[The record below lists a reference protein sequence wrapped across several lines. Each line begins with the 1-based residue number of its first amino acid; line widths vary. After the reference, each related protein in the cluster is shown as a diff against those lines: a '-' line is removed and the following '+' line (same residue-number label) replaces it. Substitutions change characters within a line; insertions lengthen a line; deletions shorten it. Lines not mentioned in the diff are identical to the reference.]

1 MNNIQHIST
10 LNPQKVELFRTFI
23 QQVKDE
29 LGYDCI
35 ITQSYRSIGR
45 SNQLHFINSK
55 NAIGGFSAHNYG
67 FAIDCNFIKNRITL
81 MKATDTCIW
90 HLSGIPQLAKEMGI
104 RWGGDFNGYADRV
117 HFDCLTDS
125 KQTARWFAYLKN
137 TYPENYEQIEANKIN
152 WKF

>member
-1 MNNIQHIST
+1 MNNVQHIES
-10 LNPQKVELFRTFI
+10 LNPQKVHLFNELIRRA
-23 QQVKDE
+23 KDE
-29 LGYDCI
+29 CGYDTI

>member
-55 NAIGGFSAHNYG
+55 NAKGGLSAHNYG
-67 FAIDCNFIKNRITL
+67 FAIDCNFVRNRIHL
-81 MKATDTCIW
+81 MKATDKGIW
-90 HLSGIPQLAKEMGI
+90 LMSGIPQIAVELGL
-104 RWGGDFNGYADRV
+104 RWGGDFIGYSDNV
-117 HFDCLTDS
+117 HFDCLKDGKST
-125 KQTARWFAYLKN
+125 TRWFAYLKA
-137 TYPENYEQIEANKIN
+137 TYSDTYEQIEANKIN